1 MAKTD
6 PRVDTYIAKSQPFAH
21 PILMHIRQVVLEA
34 FPEIEETIKWGFPHF
49 DYNGMIVCSMAS
61 FKQHCAFGFYKEK
74 LMNDPDRLFDTG
86 ATEGMGSLGKI
97 KSITD
102 LPSDK
107 ILKKYILEAV
117 RLNKEGIRLS
127 PTKPRS
133 ETRKEPEVGEEFKIL
148 LDKNPKAK
156 AVFASFSPS
165 AKREYLDWFNE
176 AKTSA
181 TSEKRMNTAIEW
193 IAEGKQRNWKYM
205 K

>member
-6 PRVDTYIAKSQPFAH
+6 PRIDAYIAKSQPFAQ
-21 PILMHIRQVVLEA
+21 PILNHIRQLVHKS
-34 FPEIEETIKWGFPHF
+34 FPEIEENIKWGFPHF

-74 LMNDPDRLFDTG
+74 LMNDPDHLFNTG

-97 KSITD
+97 KSKAE

-107 ILKKYILEAV
+107 ILEKYILEAV
-117 RLNKEGIRLS
+117 RLNKEGVRLS
-127 PTKPRS
+127 PAKPRLPS
-133 ETRKEPEVGEEFKIL
+133 DKPILTPEDFGIL
-148 LDKNPKAK
+148 LDKNRAAKKA
-156 AVFASFSPS
+156 FSSFSYS
-165 AKREYLDWFNE
+165 AKKEYLTWFEE
-176 AKTSA
+176 AKTDS
-181 TSEKRMNTAIEW
+181 TRQKRMNTAIEW